1 LQRILAVDAGGTH
14 TRAVVVDLTGRCLG
28 YGSAGGGNPVS
39 SGVDCAVEAV
49 TTAAGAATAAPRT
62 RAAGTMGQTECE
74 SIVLAVAGGGSSKA
88 RYELARGL
96 TRLGLRGEVNIEPDL
111 LATYCS
117 GTCDPDGYALV
128 AGTGS
133 VAARVLGGRLDG
145 VADGMGWLLGDAGS
159 GYWIGRRVVRA
170 VVGSLD
176 GRAPQTTLTPA
187 LLASLQISMTPER
200 ASGRPR
206 MLSHLLDALYG
217 LRPVEL
223 SQFAPLA
230 FRAGDDPIAAAIVSE
245 AANALATTLA
255 AVSERDRRGPLV
267 IGGGVARAMVA
278 TIPTFAGTAAAA
290 VDAEVVLTV
299 PDGLVG
305 AAVLGLRRSGVEVDA
320 DMFRRVAATIDA
332 TRPEA
337 EQMPEGP
344 SPRRAASVNA
354 KPGDAGCR

>member
-1 LQRILAVDAGGTH
+1 MQRILAVDAGGTH
-14 TRAVVVDLTGRCLG
+14 TRAVVVDLTGRCHG

-39 SGVDCAVEAV
+39 SGVDRAVEAV
-49 TTAAGAATAAPRT
+49 TTAAGAATT
-62 RAAGTMGQTECE
+62 MAGTMGQTKCE

-88 RYELARGL
+88 RYELVHGL
-96 TRLGLRGEVNIEPDL
+96 TTLGLPGEVTIEPDL

-128 AGTGS
+128 AGTGA
-133 VAARVLGGRLDG
+133 VAARVVGGRLDA

-159 GYWIGRRVVRA
+159 GYWIGHHVVRA

-187 LLASLQISMTPER
+187 LMASLQISRTPER
-200 ASGRPR
+200 TFGRPR

-230 FRAGDDPIAAAIVSE
+230 FRAGDDPVAAAIVSE
-245 AANALATTLA
+245 AAKALATTLA
-255 AVSERDRRGPLV
+255 AVSETGRTGPLV
-267 IGGGVARAMVA
+267 IGGGVARTMVA
-278 TIPTFAGTAAAA
+278 TIPAFVGTAAAA
-290 VDAEVVLTV
+290 VDAQVVRTV

-320 DMFRRVAATIDA
+320 DMFRRIAATIDA
-332 TRPEA
+332 TRPED
-337 EQMPEGP
+337 ERMPEVPG
-344 SPRRAASVNA
+344 PRRAASVTA
-354 KPGDAGCR
+354 RTGDAACR